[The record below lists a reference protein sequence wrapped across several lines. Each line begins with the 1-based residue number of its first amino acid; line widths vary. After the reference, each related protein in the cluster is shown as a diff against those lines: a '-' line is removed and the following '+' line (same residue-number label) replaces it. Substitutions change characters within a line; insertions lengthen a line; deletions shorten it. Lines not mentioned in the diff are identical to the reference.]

1 MGSNLASVNQMSDF
15 DFYKL
20 KGKTFFTV
28 MAPSGTHKSS
38 RTTYLGSYCTHSFVN
53 QEGLTMNCSCV
64 LSNDNDCLIA
74 TSMSDSNLKWIMKII
89 DTDYDNYLIK
99 TTDKGIYLM
108 VKDFKNTAL
117 IDSLISKYKI
127 EGVFVE
133 QS

>member
-1 MGSNLASVNQMSDF
+1 
-15 DFYKL
+15 
-20 KGKTFFTV
+20 
-28 MAPSGTHKSS
+28 
-38 RTTYLGSYCTHSFVN
+38 
-53 QEGLTMNCSCV
+53 
-64 LSNDNDCLIA
+64 
-74 TSMSDSNLKWIMKII
+74 MKII